1 MALAVYSENI
11 PVLCCYVLNRIILY
25 GIEYILFRSG
35 SSAGRRL
42 MGSEHNM
49 VGFKLADSIR
59 LGTWVAHS
67 LAAIAF
73 GIVSGAVAGCP
84 EYTVERAQSVTV
96 TPDENLRE
104 VLRTVVSNTVVYLA
118 DGVYTVESN
127 LQITADRITLRS
139 SSGNRDGVIL
149 DGNGGAGSP
158 LDRERFVPEVIA
170 ISGSDVHLV
179 DISVRHARDHAIHLY
194 APAEH
199 SISGCMLHNLHV
211 YDCGEQL
218 IKVNSNGNSSAPCWV
233 DSGVLEGSLIEFTDN
248 SVMEDMG
255 DYFYTGGLDV
265 HGGEGWIVRWN
276 TFRNIEREGKLM
288 EHAVHFWSRSRGS
301 IVENNRFENCYRA
314 IGFGMKQAPDGLV
327 REYSDGAGEE
337 PYLDHIDGI
346 IRNNV
351 IFNKA
356 GVHLET
362 GIELMNVASTGVYHN
377 TVYSTDEPFNCI
389 EYRWPDTRVVIV
401 NNLTSHRIMERN
413 DAQGELSGN
422 VTGASASFFV
432 DVSGGDVHLAAGATA
447 AIDKGTA
454 VPSDIAGTDIDGTVR
469 GDRPDVGADE
479 YGAPDAVLQPLSA
492 GRAALVVKDHR
503 KMFELNG
510 RVICR
515 SPVAGKRR
523 AVNGILLLGTKQGKT
538 GTHLQLP

>member
-1 MALAVYSENI
+1 
-11 PVLCCYVLNRIILY
+11 
-25 GIEYILFRSG
+25 
-35 SSAGRRL
+35 
-42 MGSEHNM
+42 MGSGNNI
-49 VGFKLADSIR
+49 VCFKLADSIR
-59 LGTWVAHS
+59 FRTWVVYS
-67 LAAIAF
+67 LAAIVF
-73 GIVSGAVAGCP
+73 GGTMPAVAGCP
-84 EYTVERAQSVTV
+84 EYTVERTQSVTV
-96 TPDENLRE
+96 TPDQNLRE
-104 VLRTVVSNTVVYLA
+104 VLRAVAPNTAVYLA
-118 DGVYTVESN
+118 DGVYPVESN
-127 LQITADRITLRS
+127 LQITADSITLRS
-139 SSGNRDGVIL
+139 SSGNRDAVIL
-149 DGNGGAGSP
+149 EGNRGAGSS

-170 ISGSDVHLV
+170 ISGSEVHIV

-194 APAEH
+194 APADH
-199 SISGCMLHNLHV
+199 SISGCVMHNLHV

-233 DSGVLEGSLIEFTDN
+233 DSGVLEESLIEFTDN

-301 IVENNRFENCYRA
+301 VVENNRFENCYRA
-314 IGFGMKQAPDGLV
+314 IGFGMKQAADGLV
-327 REYSDGAGEE
+327 RTYPDGAGEE
-337 PYLDHIDGI
+337 PYRDHIDGI

-362 GIELMNVASTGVYHN
+362 GIELMNVATTGVYHN
-377 TVYSTDEPFNCI
+377 TVYSSDEPFNCI
-389 EYRWPDTRVVIV
+389 EYRWPATRVVIV

-422 VTGASASFFV
+422 VTGVPASFFV
-432 DVSGGDVHLAAGATA
+432 NVSGGDVHLAAGANA

-454 VPSDIAGTDIDGTVR
+454 VPADLAGTDIDGTVR
-469 GDRPDVGADE
+469 GGSPDVGADE
-479 YGAPDAVLQPLSA
+479 YGKPDAVLRPFSA
-492 GRAALVVKDHR
+492 GNTAPGTKTNVE
-503 KMFELNG
+503 MFELNG
-510 RVICR
+510 RVIGR
-515 SPVAGKRR
+515 SPVAKNRHAG
-523 AVNGILLLGTKQGKT
+523 NGVLLLRTKQGKT